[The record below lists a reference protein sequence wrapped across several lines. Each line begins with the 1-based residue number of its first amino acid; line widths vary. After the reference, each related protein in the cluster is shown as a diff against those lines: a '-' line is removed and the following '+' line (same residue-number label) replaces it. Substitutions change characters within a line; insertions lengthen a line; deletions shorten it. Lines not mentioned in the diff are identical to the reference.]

1 MIEQKD
7 AGKSTRDTEKI
18 KDTEKD
24 GEEKHGFVKEMLKNI
39 YTHHYKKLLFI
50 TILVTLL
57 SITQIAY
64 QFTSTGELFKKD
76 VSIKGGLIITIP
88 TENYAD
94 FNIKELANALKELYS
109 YSIDVEEVRTGT
121 EQIAL
126 VIKADSTDKS
136 ETDTLIQTL
145 SEKTSINS
153 KEFNIEMTGSSLGK
167 SFFRDLL
174 YAILMAF
181 VFMGIVVFIY
191 LRTPIPSI
199 AVIVCAFSDM
209 VGTLAVVNLMGMELS
224 SAGIIGFLLL
234 IGYSVDTD
242 MLLTIRVLK
251 RKEGT
256 YMERIF
262 DSLSTGMGMTLTT
275 LAAVIVSLFVSK
287 SAVITEI
294 MTILLIGLI
303 FDMFYTWIQNVAIL
317 RLFIEHKEK
326 KEREAASNTRG

>member
-1 MIEQKD
+1 MTEQKD
-7 AGKSTRDTEKI
+7 A
-18 KDTEKD
+18 
-24 GEEKHGFVKEMLKNI
+24 EEKHGFVKEILTNI

-50 TILVTLL
+50 TILLILL
-57 SITQIAY
+57 SIAQVGY

-88 TENYAD
+88 TENYATID
-94 FNIKELANALKELYS
+94 IKELANSLKSLYS
-109 YSIDVEEVRTGT
+109 YDINIEEVRSGA
-121 EQIAL
+121 EQVAL
-126 VIKADSTDKS
+126 IIKADVTDKA
-136 ETDTLIQTL
+136 ETDKLI
-145 SEKTSINS
+145 KSIEENS
-153 KEFNIEMTGSSLGK
+153 KITSKNYNIEMTGSSLGK

-209 VGTLAVVNLMGMELS
+209 VGTLAVVNLMGMKLS

-242 MLLTIRVLK
+242 ILLTVRVLK

-275 LAAVIVSLFVSK
+275 LSAVIVSLLVSK

-294 MTILLIGLI
+294 MTILLIGLL
-303 FDMFYTWIQNVAIL
+303 FDLLYTWIQNVAIL

-326 KEREAASNTRG
+326 KEKESEKR